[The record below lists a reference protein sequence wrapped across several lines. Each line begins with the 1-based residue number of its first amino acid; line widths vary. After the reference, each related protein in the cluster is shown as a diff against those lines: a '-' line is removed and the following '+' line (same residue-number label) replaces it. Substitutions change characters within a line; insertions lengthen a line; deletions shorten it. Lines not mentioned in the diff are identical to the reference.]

1 MLVQRVLV
9 LAWVCLLGS
18 VPLVADDSP
27 VRFESDV
34 RPIFKTHCFHCHGE
48 EEKIEGNLDLR
59 LVRSLIKGGDS
70 GAGLVAGQPVESLI
84 LQRVVKGEM
93 PPKGKRL
100 SDKEIATLT
109 KWVEQ
114 GALTARPEP
123 EALPMGQ
130 EFTEEERHYWAFQP
144 VTRPS
149 LPGVKQLALVANP
162 IDRFLLAKLET
173 EGQTFSPEADRATLV
188 RRLSFD
194 LLGLPPTPELMTEMT
209 ADTRPDWYE
218 RLVDRMLADPAYG
231 ERWGRHWLDPVGY
244 ADSDGYVE
252 DDPVRPWA
260 FRYRDYVIRSLNAD
274 KPLSEFI
281 IEQLAGD
288 EVLNGALPHASEE
301 NTDRLV
307 ATGFLRMAPDGTGA
321 GGVDQNTAR
330 NDVMAETIK
339 IVSTTLL
346 GMTVGC
352 AQCHE
357 HRYDPISQAD
367 YYRVRAIF
375 EPALDWKNWR
385 DKNAR
390 LISLWTAGDYET
402 ADKNNKELAEAQKK
416 YEMDLDAIVNEVFER
431 EVGKVAAEK
440 QTLAREA
447 KPLAADKRTPEQTQ
461 LYKDLPSLNVDRGS
475 VYLYEQKRV
484 ADLNKANE
492 KNQADIRAKRPPDNF
507 VACLTEPTEHVP
519 PTHLFSRGDFNQPR
533 QVVPPG
539 DLSVLPEPNVVPE
552 NDPHVTTSGRRLAW
566 AKHLAGGQHPLVAR
580 VLVNRVWM
588 HHFGRGIVATP
599 GDFGRLG
606 EPPSHPELLNW
617 LASELVSSGW
627 SLKHLQRAIVTST
640 AYRQSSKQRPELV
653 ALDPDNRLLGRM
665 SVRRLEAEAIRD
677 AMLVVTG
684 SHSQAMYGPPA
695 PVNPDEVGQ
704 IIIGKATRDGNGLLV
719 AAANDDP
726 DQYRRS
732 LYIQVRRS
740 QPLGMIEPFDI
751 AATAP
756 NCELRRS
763 STAAPQSLLMMNNAA
778 VLRFAERFAA
788 RVAAVAGDDD
798 SRQAEVAWQLAYG
811 VAPVEAE
818 VAGAR
823 ELLATTKAHFE
834 QVASAAP
841 AEQKPTVPP
850 AQQALA
856 VYCQALLSSNRF
868 LYVD

>member
-1 MLVQRVLV
+1 MLGMRVMAVAAACLGG
-9 LAWVCLLGS
+9 LAS
-18 VPLVADDSP
+18 VGAEEPA

-48 EEKIEGNLDLR
+48 EEKIEANLDLR
-59 LVRSLIKGGDS
+59 LVRTLVKGGDE
-70 GAGLVAGQPVESLI
+70 GAGVVPGNPQESLF
-84 LQRVVKGEM
+84 LKRVIAGEM

-100 SDKEIATLT
+100 SDKETATLT

-114 GALTARPEP
+114 GAQTSRPEP
-123 EALPMGQ
+123 EALPKGQ
-130 EFTEEERHYWAFQP
+130 AFTEEERHYWAFQP
-144 VTRPS
+144 VTRPA
-149 LPGVKQLALVANP
+149 LPPVKQPALVASP
-162 IDRFLLAKLET
+162 IDRFLLAKLEA
-173 EGQTFSPEADRATLV
+173 EGQTFSSEADRATLV

-194 LLGLPPTPELMTEMT
+194 LLGLPPTPELVAENT

-231 ERWGRHWLDPVGY
+231 ERWGRHWLDPAGY

-252 DDPVRPWA
+252 DDPVRQWA
-260 FRYRDYVIRSLNAD
+260 FRYRDYVIRSFNAD

-307 ATGFLRMAPDGTGA
+307 ATGFLRTAPDGTGA
-321 GGVDQNTAR
+321 GGVDQNVAR

-390 LISLWTAGDYET
+390 LISLWAAGDYE
-402 ADKNNKELAEAQKK
+402 AAAQNDKELQEAQKK
-416 YEMDLDAIVNEVFER
+416 YETDLDAIVNEVFER
-431 EVGKVAAEK
+431 EVGKLAAEK
-440 QTLAREA
+440 QAMAREA

-475 VYLYEQKRV
+475 VYLYEQQRV

-507 VACLTEPTEHVP
+507 VACLTEPSEHVP

-539 DLSVLPEPNVVPE
+539 DLSVLPAPNVVPE
-552 NDPHVTTSGRRLAW
+552 NDPSVTTSGRRLAW
-566 AKHLAGGQHPLVAR
+566 AKHLTSGQHPLVAR
-580 VLVNRVWM
+580 VLANRVWM

-606 EPPSHPELLNW
+606 DPPSHPELLDW
-617 LASELVSSGW
+617 LASELTASGW
-627 SLKHLQRAIVTST
+627 QLKQLQRAIVTSA
-640 AYRQSSKQRPELV
+640 AYRQSSKQRLELMAV
-653 ALDPDNRLLGRM
+653 DPDNSLLGRM

-684 SHSQAMYGPPA
+684 TNSQTMYGPPA

-751 AATAP
+751 AATTP

-763 STAAPQSLLMMNNAA
+763 STAAPQSLLMMNNAS

-788 RVAAVAGDDD
+788 RVATAAGDDD
-798 SRQAEVAWQLAYG
+798 TRRAEVAWQLAYG
-811 VAPVEAE
+811 VSPGEAE
-818 VAGAR
+818 IAGAR

-834 QVASAAP
+834 QVAAAAP
-841 AEQKPTVPP
+841 ADQKPTVPP

>member
-1 MLVQRVLV
+1 MLGMRAMAAVAACLGWLV
-9 LAWVCLLGS
+9 TAS
-18 VPLVADDSP
+18 ADEP
-27 VRFESDV
+27 AIRFETDV
-34 RPIFKTHCFHCHGE
+34 RQILKAHCFHCHGE
-48 EEKIEGNLDLR
+48 EEKIEANLDLR
-59 LVRSLIKGGDS
+59 LVRTLTRGGDS
-70 GAGLVAGQPVESLI
+70 GAGLIAGNPGESL
-84 LQRVVKGEM
+84 LLKRVISGEM

-100 SDKEIATLT
+100 SDKEIATLS

-123 EALPMGQ
+123 EAPPQGT
-130 EFTEEERHYWAFQP
+130 EFTDEERSYWAFQP
-144 VTRPS
+144 VTRPA
-149 LPGVKQLALVANP
+149 LPPVKQPALVASP
-162 IDRFLLAKLET
+162 IDRFLLAKLEAA
-173 EGQTFSPEADRATLV
+173 GQTFSPEADRATLV

-194 LLGLPPTPELMTEMT
+194 LLGLPPTPELVAEVA
-209 ADTRPDWYE
+209 ADDRPDWYE

-231 ERWGRHWLDPVGY
+231 ERWGRHWLDPAGY

-260 FRYRDYVIRSLNAD
+260 FRYRDYVIRSFNAD

-281 IEQLAGD
+281 VEQLAGD

-301 NTDRLV
+301 NIDRLV
-307 ATGFLRMAPDGTGA
+307 ATGFLRTAPDGTGA
-321 GGVDQNTAR
+321 GGVDQNVAR

-375 EPALDWKNWR
+375 EPALDWKTWR

-390 LISLWTAGDYET
+390 LISLWAAGDYE
-402 ADKNNKELAEAQKK
+402 AAAQNDKELQEAQKK
-416 YEMDLDAIVNEVFER
+416 YETDLDAIVNEVFER
-431 EVGKVAAEK
+431 EVGKLPAEK
-440 QTLAREA
+440 QALAREA
-447 KPLAADKRTPEQTQ
+447 KPLTADKRTPEQTQ

-475 VYLYEQKRV
+475 VYLYEQQRV

-492 KNQADIRAKRPPDNF
+492 KNQADIRAKRPADNF
-507 VACLTEPTEHVP
+507 VACLTEPSEHAP

-539 DLSVLPEPNVVPE
+539 DLSVLPVSNVVPE
-552 NDPHVTTSGRRLAW
+552 NDPGLSTTGRRLAW
-566 AKHLAGGQHPLVAR
+566 ARHLTSGQHPLVAR

-588 HHFGRGIVATP
+588 HHFGRGIVASP

-606 EPPSHPELLNW
+606 ELPTHPELLDW
-617 LASELVSSGW
+617 LAAELTSSGW
-627 SLKHLQRAIVTST
+627 QLKQLQRAIVTSA
-640 AYRQSSKQRPELV
+640 AYRQSSKQRPELM
-653 ALDPDNRLLGRM
+653 AIDPDNSLLGRM

-684 SHSQAMYGPPA
+684 THSQAMYGPPA

-732 LYIQVRRS
+732 IYIQVRRS

-798 SRQAEVAWQLAYG
+798 TRRAEVAWQLAYG
-811 VAPVEAE
+811 VSPVEAE

-823 ELLATTKAHFE
+823 ELLASTKAHFE
-834 QVASAAP
+834 QVAAAAP